1 MLFVYTCSHTA
12 GTFKNTNIL
21 PALASAALTLMN
33 ALKKKKKVIFGLKK
47 TKSRVWESGIERFGG
62 GRARHSERS
71 WDVLISVM

>member
-33 ALKKKKKVIFGLKK
+33 ALKKKKKGYIWPEENKIPCVG
-47 TKSRVWESGIERFGG
+47 ER
-62 GRARHSERS
+62 
-71 WDVLISVM
+71 D